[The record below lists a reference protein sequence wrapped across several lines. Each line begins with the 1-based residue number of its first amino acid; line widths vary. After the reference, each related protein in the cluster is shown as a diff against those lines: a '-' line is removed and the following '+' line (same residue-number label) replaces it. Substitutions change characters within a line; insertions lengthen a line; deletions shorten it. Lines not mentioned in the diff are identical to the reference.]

1 MRASRLSA
9 ARFPALRFAPLRFRA
24 VRAALVATA
33 FVSFVGAPALAAAWG
48 TEAHRRVGE
57 RTVESLGDPLKE
69 FFEDRKDS
77 FLDSLEDPA
86 RGRGPARFFLE
97 AYDEFP
103 FYDVPPT
110 RESAAR
116 RFSEEEIS
124 ANGDALYRLL
134 EDWDELVAAFEAGD
148 FEQALEHASDV
159 TYLVGE
165 LGVPPNVSR
174 LGDGQPTGQEGLAR
188 RFDTQLTDI
197 FAGDLRVRRATG
209 IYLDRPRE
217 FARSLPLKAHVWV
230 DNILFRDAQARRG
243 VSGYDRF
250 YLESMWSELNGL
262 VEMLLSGAARDSA
275 SLIYTAWVSA
285 GRPEVPES

>member
-1 MRASRLSA
+1 MRAIRLPA
-9 ARFPALRFAPLRFRA
+9 AWT
-24 VRAALVATA
+24 V
-33 FVSFVGAPALAAAWG
+33 FVSVAGAPALSAAWG
-48 TEAHRRVGE
+48 TEGHRQIGE
-57 RTVESLGDPLKE
+57 KTVDSLSDPLKD
-69 FFEDRKDS
+69 FFEDREAS
-77 FLDSLEDPA
+77 FLDLLEDPA

-110 RESAAR
+110 RELAAR

-165 LGVPPNVSR
+165 LGVPPNVSAV
-174 LGDGQPTGQEGLAR
+174 GDGQPTRQEGLAR
-188 RFDTQLTDI
+188 RFDTQLTDL
-197 FAGDLRVRRATG
+197 FAGDVRVARSTG
-209 IYLDRPRE
+209 VYLDRPHE
-217 FARSLPLKAHVWV
+217 FIRSLPLKAHMWV
-230 DNILFRDAQARRG
+230 DNLLFLDAQARRG

-250 YLESMWSELNGL
+250 YMESMWRELGGL
-262 VEMLLSGAARDSA
+262 VDALLSAAARDSA